1 MEEASL
7 MKISTIKK
15 AALIAL
21 FWIFI
26 WQIISIAV
34 GKELIVPSPYSAF
47 KSFSELLTS
56 ASFYRDAFATIFR
69 CVVGMS
75 LSFLAGLFTALL
87 SHRFSI
93 IRSLLSLPVL
103 IFKATPVMAVILFLL
118 LVLTSA
124 NVPIFVCFLMC
135 YPVVYTNLLSG
146 FDHIERQHIELSKFY
161 HLGTADMIRFVFLPS
176 VMPQISASLNLI
188 SGLSWKTVV
197 AAEVLAS
204 PRFSMGYNLFTA
216 KVYLETANL
225 FAWIIS
231 IICFSLLFE
240 KIIKQIVKQFL
251 AKPYVKSKVLKR
263 GSAGKISSAQT
274 SVQGEAPEIEVSG
287 LSKHY
292 NEKVIFAGFSEC
304 FPGGQTTAIMAPSGY
319 GKTTLLRMIAG
330 LEKQDEGTISAIDP
344 DHMSYLFQESRL
356 LPWLNT
362 FDNIALFLK
371 NKMPAGEIEGQ
382 VVKMLDALEL
392 SGSMHQLPNQLS
404 GGMKHRVAV
413 GRAFLCPASV
423 LLLDEPFKGLD
434 AELKNRIVSNLWAN
448 YTDNKTILL
457 VTHNQ
462 EDADH
467 LSNKQVIL

>member
-1 MEEASL
+1 
-7 MKISTIKK
+7 MKTSTIKK
-15 AALIAL
+15 AALIGL
-21 FWIFI
+21 FWIVV

-47 KSFSELLTS
+47 KSFSELLIS

-75 LSFLAGLFTALL
+75 LSFVFGLVTALL
-87 SHRFSI
+87 SYRFSI
-93 IRSLLSLPVL
+93 VRSLLSLPVL

-118 LVLTSA
+118 IVLTSA

-135 YPVVYTNLLSG
+135 YPIVYTNLLSG
-146 FDHIERQHIELSKFY
+146 FDNIERQHIELAKFY
-161 HLGTADMIRFVFLPS
+161 HLGTKDMISFVFLPS

-188 SGLSWKTVV
+188 AGLSWKTVV

-204 PRFSMGYNLFTA
+204 PRFSMGYNLFIS

-240 KIIKQIVKQFL
+240 KIIKQILKQFT
-251 AKPYVKSKVLKR
+251 AKPYAKSKVLKR
-263 GSAGKISSAQT
+263 MNSGYAPTKQASG
-274 SVQGEAPEIEVSG
+274 QGRAPEIEVSD
-287 LSKHY
+287 LSKSF
-292 NEKVIFAGFSEC
+292 NEKVVFSGFSEC
-304 FPGGQTTAIMAPSGY
+304 FPGGKTTAIMAPSGY
-319 GKTTLLRMIAG
+319 GKTTLFRMIAG
-330 LEKQDEGTISAIDP
+330 LEKQDEGKISGVENVNI
-344 DHMSYLFQESRL
+344 SYLFQESRL
-356 LPWLNT
+356 LPWLNI

-371 NKMPAGEIEGQ
+371 NKMPAGEIESQ
-382 VVKMLDALEL
+382 VTKMLDALEL
-392 SGSMHQLPNQLS
+392 SSNMHNLPYQLS

-434 AELKNRIVSNLWAN
+434 AELKKRIISNLWAN

-467 LSNKQVIL
+467 LSNKQIIL